1 MRDLQ
6 LRFLDVFLRE
16 WALYRMKGADEPVES
31 GNNAILEVPFDAEVH
46 SGEIRVFAD
55 GERPLTGL
63 ALLKQ
68 GEDGWLVVP
77 VSEFTVPATEQEI
90 LVGSRVYQL
99 WNAFTASPDFA
110 SRSWIVEALPVE
122 DIRLLAAAMAGVLA
136 GEALSGEF
144 AELVGCPIVMTDD
157 LRLDYEREFAR
168 QPKKIEMR
176 LVAPVAEPASGWL
189 TWRRSLMGMAASF
202 AILLGTVVAIMR
214 EPPQPSLEA
223 RKRLAEVAAVHVPPA
238 SVDSEPV
245 AEPPP
250 PAVVSE
256 SVVEPSAPVAGEPAF
271 KPLPELPPIVS
282 EAFPEPSPV
291 ISEPVPEPPAPV
303 VASEPVVEP
312 PVPAPVAV
320 SEPVVE
326 PPAPAPVAV
335 SEPVVE
341 PPVPAPVAVSE
352 PVVEPPVPAPVAVS
366 EPVVEPPAPVPVA
379 VSEPVVEPPVPAPV
393 AVSEP
398 VVEPPPP
405 LVERSQAAAD
415 AAVVVSKCAAETIGD
430 RPKVLRERSYAKRA
444 SGARKSAE
452 RAREMQS
459 RSRMERYAEC
469 SKSERAMSM
478 SDALCCDADAFDDDG
493 GSEVGVQQAYDN
505 KKKMSRLFDDDGGS
519 EVGVRQ
525 AYDSKKKMSRL
536 FDGGEI
542 GTSSYELVHRFLT
555 RYRRLPP
562 REMVRLDEVV
572 NHFDYACSGPTG
584 DVPVTVSCE
593 LAACPWNRERMLLCV
608 GVQAKKA
615 AVQDVEILF
624 SFNEARVRSHRLLG
638 YGYGKLTAKDLW
650 PVGRIGRGDTRVSL
664 HELVLTDDGASSNT
678 ELLTVGLTYRDS
690 ATASSESRKVAVQA
704 VAITRKDGPSDDFRF
719 ASAVAEFVELLRGSA
734 NKDAY
739 TTLLRR
745 VRSGKGEDGASRWDE
760 LIELVE
766 SAAKA
771 TDLIRHKESAPTGE
785 AAADD
790 HF

>member
-16 WALYRMKGADEPVES
+16 WALYRMKGTDEPVES
-31 GNNAILEVPFDAEVH
+31 GDNAILEVPFDGEVKV
-46 SGEIRVFAD
+46 GEVRVFAD

-63 ALLKQ
+63 VLLKQ

-110 SRSWIVEALPVE
+110 SRSWIAETLPDE

-202 AILLGTVVAIMR
+202 AILLGTVVAIMC

-223 RKRLAEVAAVHVPPA
+223 RKRLAEVAAIPA
-238 SVDSEPV
+238 
-245 AEPPP
+245 
-250 PAVVSE
+250 
-256 SVVEPSAPVAGEPAF
+256 
-271 KPLPELPPIVS
+271 
-282 EAFPEPSPV
+282 
-291 ISEPVPEPPAPV
+291 PPAPAV
-303 VASEPVVEP
+303 REPIP
-312 PVPAPVAV
+312 
-320 SEPVVE
+320 E

-341 PPVPAPVAVSE
+341 PPAPVVASEPAFKPLPELPPMVSEAFPEPSPVVSEPVSEPPAPVVASE

-379 VSEPVVEPPVPAPV
+379 VSEPVVEPPVPASV

-505 KKKMSRLFDDDGGS
+505 KKKMSRSFDGDGGS

-525 AYDSKKKMSRL
+525 AYDSKKKMSRS

-572 NHFDYACSGPTG
+572 NHFRFECSGLTG

-608 GVQAKKA
+608 GLQAKKA
-615 AVQDVEILF
+615 AVQDVEVRF
-624 SFNEARVRSHRLLG
+624 TFNEARVRSHRLLG
-638 YGYGKLTAKDLW
+638 YGDGKETSRGWW
-650 PVGRIGRGDTRVSL
+650 PVGKIGQGDTRVLL
-664 HELVLTDDGASSNT
+664 HELVLSDDGASAAK
-678 ELLTVGLTYRDS
+678 LLTVGLTYRDS
-690 ATASSESRKVAVQA
+690 ETALLESYKVAVQA
-704 VAITRKDGPSDDFRF
+704 AAITRKDGPSDDFRF

>member
-31 GNNAILEVPFDAEVH
+31 GDNAILEVPFDAEMH

-55 GERPLTGL
+55 GERPLMGL

-223 RKRLAEVAAVHVPPA
+223 RKRLAEVAAIPAPPA
-238 SVDSEPV
+238 PAVREPIPEPPAPAPVAVSEP
-245 AEPPP
+245 
-250 PAVVSE
+250 
-256 SVVEPSAPVAGEPAF
+256 VVEPSAPVAGEPAF

-282 EAFPEPSPV
+282 EAFPAPTPV
-291 ISEPVPEPPAPV
+291 VSEPVPEPPAPV
-303 VASEPVVEP
+303 VA
-312 PVPAPVAV
+312 
-320 SEPVVE
+320 
-326 PPAPAPVAV
+326 

-366 EPVVEPPAPVPVA
+366 EPVVEPP
-379 VSEPVVEPPVPAPV
+379 S
-393 AVSEP
+393 
-398 VVEPPPP
+398 P

-415 AAVVVSKCAAETIGD
+415 AAVVVSKCAAEPIGD
-430 RPKVLRERSYAKRA
+430 RPKVLQERSYAKRA

-505 KKKMSRLFDDDGGS
+505 KKKMSCLFADDGGS
-519 EVGVRQ
+519 EVGVQQ
-525 AYDSKKKMSRL
+525 AYDNKKKMSRS
-536 FDGGEI
+536 FDGDEI
-542 GTSSYELVHRFLT
+542 GASSYELVHRFLT

-608 GVQAKKA
+608 GLQAKKA
-615 AVQDVEILF
+615 AVQDVEVRF
-624 SFNEARVRSHRLLG
+624 TFNEARVRSHRLLG
-638 YGYGKLTAKDLW
+638 YGDGKETSRGWW
-650 PVGRIGRGDTRVSL
+650 PVGKIGQGDTRVLL
-664 HELVLTDDGASSNT
+664 HELVLSDDGASAAK
-678 ELLTVGLTYRDS
+678 LLTVGLTYRDS
-690 ATASSESRKVAVQA
+690 ETALSESYKVAVQA
-704 VAITRKDGPSDDFRF
+704 AAITRKDGPSDDFRF

-734 NKDAY
+734 NKDKDAY

>member
-16 WALYRMKGADEPVES
+16 WALYRMKDADEPVES
-31 GNNAILEVPFDAEVH
+31 GDNAILEVPFDAEVH

-110 SRSWIVEALPVE
+110 SRSWIAETLPAE

-136 GEALSGEF
+136 GEAPPDEF
-144 AELVGCPIVMTDD
+144 AELVGCPIVATDD
-157 LRLDYEREFAR
+157 PRLDYEREFAR
-168 QPKKIEMR
+168 QPTKIAMR
-176 LVAPVAEPASGWL
+176 LVAPVSKTASGWF
-189 TWRRSLMGMAASF
+189 TWNRSLMGVAASF
-202 AILLGTVVAIMR
+202 AILLGTVVTIMR

-223 RKRLAEVAAVHVPPA
+223 RKRLAEVAAIPAPPA
-238 SVDSEPV
+238 
-245 AEPPP
+245 
-250 PAVVSE
+250 PAVR
-256 SVVEPSAPVAGEPAF
+256 EP
-271 KPLPELPPIVS
+271 I
-282 EAFPEPSPV
+282 
-291 ISEPVPEPPAPV
+291 PEPPA
-303 VASEPVVEP
+303 
-312 PVPAPVAV
+312 
-320 SEPVVE
+320 
-326 PPAPAPVAV
+326 
-335 SEPVVE
+335 
-341 PPVPAPVAVSE
+341 
-352 PVVEPPVPAPVAVS
+352 
-366 EPVVEPPAPVPVA
+366 
-379 VSEPVVEPPVPAPV
+379 PAPV

-415 AAVVVSKCAAETIGD
+415 AAVVVSKCAAEPIEE
-430 RPKVLRERSYAKRA
+430 RSKALRERLAARRA
-444 SGARKSAE
+444 SERKSAE

-459 RSRMERYAEC
+459 RSRMDHYAER
-469 SKSERAMSM
+469 SKKMRSRSM
-478 SDALCCDADAFDDDG
+478 SDALCCDADDFDDDG

-505 KKKMSRLFDDDGGS
+505 KKKMSRS
-519 EVGVRQ
+519 
-525 AYDSKKKMSRL
+525 

-572 NHFDYACSGPTG
+572 NHFRFECSGSTG
-584 DVPVTVSCE
+584 DMPVTVSCE

-638 YGYGKLTAKDLW
+638 YGYGKLTVTDRW
-650 PVGRIGRGDTRVSL
+650 PVGKIGKGDTRVSL
-664 HELVLTDDGASSNT
+664 HELVLSDDGVSDAA
-678 ELLTVGLTYRDS
+678 ELLTVGLNYRDS
-690 ATASSESRKVAVQA
+690 ETAPFESRKVAVQA
-704 VAITRKDGPSDDFRF
+704 AAITRKNGPSDDFRF
-719 ASAVAEFVELLRGSA
+719 AATVAEFAEVLGGSS
-734 NKDAY
+734 NRDGDAY
-739 TTLLRR
+739 KALIRR
-745 VRSGKGEDGASRWDE
+745 VRRAKDEDGTGRWDE
-760 LIELVE
+760 LAELVK

-771 TDLIRHKESAPTGE
+771 ADSIRHNESATTSE
-785 AAADD
+785 SDAD
-790 HF
+790 F

>member
-31 GNNAILEVPFDAEVH
+31 GDNAILEVPFDAEVH

-271 KPLPELPPIVS
+271 KPLPELPPMVS

-291 ISEPVPEPPAPV
+291 VSEPVSEPPAPV
-303 VASEPVVEP
+303 VA
-312 PVPAPVAV
+312 
-320 SEPVVE
+320 
-326 PPAPAPVAV
+326 
-335 SEPVVE
+335 
-341 PPVPAPVAVSE
+341 SE

-415 AAVVVSKCAAETIGD
+415 AAVVVAKCAAEPIED
-430 RPKVLRERSYAKRA
+430 RPKVLRERSYAKCA

-493 GSEVGVQQAYDN
+493 GSEVGVRQAYDN
-505 KKKMSRLFDDDGGS
+505 KKKMSRS
-519 EVGVRQ
+519 
-525 AYDSKKKMSRL
+525 
-536 FDGGEI
+536 FDGDEI
-542 GTSSYELVHRFLT
+542 GASSYELVHRFLT

-572 NHFDYACSGPTG
+572 NHFRFECSGPTG

-608 GVQAKKA
+608 GLQAKKA
-615 AVQDVEILF
+615 AVQDVEVRF
-624 SFNEARVRSHRLLG
+624 TFNEARVRSHRLLG
-638 YGYGKLTAKDLW
+638 YGDGKETSRGWW
-650 PVGRIGRGDTRVSL
+650 PVGKIGQGDTRVLL
-664 HELVLTDDGASSNT
+664 HELVLSDDGASVAK
-678 ELLTVGLTYRDS
+678 LLTVGLTYRDS
-690 ATASSESRKVAVQA
+690 ETALLESYKVAVQA
-704 VAITRKDGPSDDFRF
+704 AAITRKDGPSDDFRF

-745 VRSGKGEDGASRWDE
+745 VRSGKGENGASRWDE

>member
-31 GNNAILEVPFDAEVH
+31 GDNAILEVPFDAEMH

-122 DIRLLAAAMAGVLA
+122 DIRLLAEAMAGVLA

-202 AILLGTVVAIMR
+202 AILLGTVVTIMR

-223 RKRLAEVAAVHVPPA
+223 RKRLAEVAAIPAPPA
-238 SVDSEPV
+238 PAVREPIPEPPAPAPVAVSEPV
-245 AEPPP
+245 VEPP
-250 PAVVSE
+250 
-256 SVVEPSAPVAGEPAF
+256 APVVASEPAF
-271 KPLPELPPIVS
+271 KPLPELPPMVS

-291 ISEPVPEPPAPV
+291 VSEPVSEPPAPV

-326 PPAPAPVAV
+326 PPA
-335 SEPVVE
+335 
-341 PPVPAPVAVSE
+341 PAPVAVSE

-405 LVERSQAAAD
+405 LIERSQAAAD
-415 AAVVVSKCAAETIGD
+415 AAVVVAKCAAEPIED
-430 RPKVLRERSYAKRA
+430 RPKVLRERSYAKCA

-505 KKKMSRLFDDDGGS
+505 KKKMSRSFDGDGGS

-525 AYDSKKKMSRL
+525 AYDNKKKMSRS
-536 FDGGEI
+536 FDGDEI
-542 GTSSYELVHRFLT
+542 GASSYELVHRFLT

-572 NHFDYACSGPTG
+572 NHFRFECSGPTG

-608 GVQAKKA
+608 GLQAKKA
-615 AVQDVEILF
+615 AVQDVEVRF
-624 SFNEARVRSHRLLG
+624 TFNEARVRSHRLLG
-638 YGYGKLTAKDLW
+638 YGDGKETSRGWW
-650 PVGRIGRGDTRVSL
+650 PVGKIGQGDTRVLL
-664 HELVLTDDGASSNT
+664 HELVLSDDGASAAK
-678 ELLTVGLTYRDS
+678 LLTVGLTYRDS
-690 ATASSESRKVAVQA
+690 ETALLESYKVAVQA
-704 VAITRKDGPSDDFRF
+704 AAITRKDGPSDDFRF
-719 ASAVAEFVELLRGSA
+719 ASAVAELVELLRGSA

>member
-31 GNNAILEVPFDAEVH
+31 GDNAILEVPFDAEVH

-110 SRSWIVEALPVE
+110 SRSWIAETLPAE

-136 GEALSGEF
+136 GEAPPDEF
-144 AELVGCPIVMTDD
+144 AELVGCPIVATDD
-157 LRLDYEREFAR
+157 PRLDYEREFAR
-168 QPKKIEMR
+168 QPTKIAMR
-176 LVAPVAEPASGWL
+176 LVAPVSKTASGWF
-189 TWRRSLMGMAASF
+189 TWNRSLMGVAASF
-202 AILLGTVVAIMR
+202 AILLGTVVTIMR
-214 EPPQPSLEA
+214 EPPQPSLEE
-223 RKRLAEVAAVHVPPA
+223 RKRSAKVAAIPA
-238 SVDSEPV
+238 
-245 AEPPP
+245 
-250 PAVVSE
+250 
-256 SVVEPSAPVAGEPAF
+256 
-271 KPLPELPPIVS
+271 
-282 EAFPEPSPV
+282 
-291 ISEPVPEPPAPV
+291 PPAPAV
-303 VASEPVVEP
+303 REPIP
-312 PVPAPVAV
+312 
-320 SEPVVE
+320 E

-341 PPVPAPVAVSE
+341 PPAPVVASEPAFKPLPELPPMVSEAFPEPSPVVSEPVPEPPAPVVVSE
-352 PVVEPPVPAPVAVS
+352 PVVEPPV
-366 EPVVEPPAPVPVA
+366 PVPVA

-398 VVEPPPP
+398 VVEPLEPAPAAVSEPVVEPPEPAPVAVSEPVVEPPP
-405 LVERSQAAAD
+405 PPVERSQAAAD
-415 AAVVVSKCAAETIGD
+415 AATVALKCAAEPIEE
-430 RPKVLRERSYAKRA
+430 RPKALRERLAARRA
-444 SGARKSAE
+444 SERKSAE

-459 RSRMERYAEC
+459 RSRMDHYAER
-469 SKSERAMSM
+469 SKKMRSRSM
-478 SDALCCDADAFDDDG
+478 SDTICCDADAFDDDG

-519 EVGVRQ
+519 EVGVQQ
-525 AYDSKKKMSRL
+525 AYDNKKKMSRS

-572 NHFDYACSGPTG
+572 NHFRFECSGSTG
-584 DVPVTVSCE
+584 DMPVTVSCE

-638 YGYGKLTAKDLW
+638 YGYGKLTVRDRW
-650 PVGRIGRGDTRVSL
+650 PVGKIGKGDTRVSL
-664 HELVLTDDGASSNT
+664 HELVLSDDGVSDAA
-678 ELLTVGLTYRDS
+678 ELLTVGLSYRDS
-690 ATASSESRKVAVQA
+690 ETAPFASRKVAVQA
-704 VAITRKDGPSDDFRF
+704 AAITRKNGPSADFRF
-719 ASAVAEFVELLRGSA
+719 AATVAEFAEVLGGSS
-734 NKDAY
+734 NRDGEAY
-739 TTLLRR
+739 KALIRR
-745 VRSGKGEDGASRWDE
+745 VRGAKDEDGASRWKELDE
-760 LIELVE
+760 LVK

-771 TDLIRHKESAPTGE
+771 ADSIRRNESATTSE
-785 AAADD
+785 ADAD
-790 HF
+790 F

>member
-16 WALYRMKGADEPVES
+16 WALYRMKGTDEPVES
-31 GNNAILEVPFDAEVH
+31 GDNAILEVPFDGEVKV
-46 SGEIRVFAD
+46 GEVRVFAD

-63 ALLKQ
+63 VLLKQ

-110 SRSWIVEALPVE
+110 SRSWIAETLPDE

-223 RKRLAEVAAVHVPPA
+223 RKRLAEVAAIPA
-238 SVDSEPV
+238 
-245 AEPPP
+245 
-250 PAVVSE
+250 
-256 SVVEPSAPVAGEPAF
+256 
-271 KPLPELPPIVS
+271 
-282 EAFPEPSPV
+282 
-291 ISEPVPEPPAPV
+291 PPAPAV
-303 VASEPVVEP
+303 REPIP
-312 PVPAPVAV
+312 
-320 SEPVVE
+320 E

-341 PPVPAPVAVSE
+341 PPAPVVASEPAFKPLPELPPMVSEAFPEPSPVVSEPVSEPPAPVVASE

-379 VSEPVVEPPVPAPV
+379 VSEPVVEPPVPASV

-505 KKKMSRLFDDDGGS
+505 KKKMSRSFDGDGGS

-525 AYDSKKKMSRL
+525 AYDSKKKMSRS

-572 NHFDYACSGPTG
+572 NHFRFECSGLTG

-608 GVQAKKA
+608 GLQAKKA
-615 AVQDVEILF
+615 AVQDVEVRF
-624 SFNEARVRSHRLLG
+624 TFNEARVRSHRLLG
-638 YGYGKLTAKDLW
+638 YGDGKETSRGWW
-650 PVGRIGRGDTRVSL
+650 PVGKIGQGDTRVLL
-664 HELVLTDDGASSNT
+664 HELVLSDDGASAAK
-678 ELLTVGLTYRDS
+678 LLTVGLTYRDS
-690 ATASSESRKVAVQA
+690 ETALLESYKVAVQA
-704 VAITRKDGPSDDFRF
+704 AAITRKDGPSDDFRF